1 VRRAVVDTPLVVVAD
16 TPAAVVGIP
25 VVAVDTPVVGIASGQ
40 RRCQQRL
47 YGEVGWNKLL

>member
-1 VRRAVVDTPLVVVAD
+1 VVVAD

-40 RRCQQRL
+40 RRCRQRL
-47 YGEVGWNKLL
+47 YGKVAVNELR